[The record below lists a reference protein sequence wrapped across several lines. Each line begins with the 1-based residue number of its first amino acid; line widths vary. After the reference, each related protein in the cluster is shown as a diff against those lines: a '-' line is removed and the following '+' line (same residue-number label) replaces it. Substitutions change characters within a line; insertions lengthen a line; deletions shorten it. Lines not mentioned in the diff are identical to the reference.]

1 MRGWVQYCTNK
12 RSSSKTEFEKSFWKL
27 IVNAFYGK
35 TIENLWNRE
44 SIKICR
50 SKEELLQAVSKK
62 IYKRQIIIN
71 EDLVLVAQQKSMV
84 YYDKPYYIGFSIL
97 ELSKYIMYAY
107 YYNVL
112 RKYYGN
118 HRKVQLLYSDTD
130 SFLLKIRTQNLMHD
144 LKNLEKNI

>member
-1 MRGWVQYCTNK
+1 M
-12 RSSSKTEFEKSFWKL
+12 
-27 IVNAFYGK
+27 
-35 TIENLWNRE
+35 
-44 SIKICR
+44 
-50 SKEELLQAVSKK
+50 LQAVSKE
-62 IYKRQIIIN
+62 IYIRQIIVN
-71 EDLVLVAQQKSMV
+71 KDLVLVAQQKYMV

-118 HRKVQLLYSDTD
+118 YRNVQLLYSDTD

-144 LKNLEKNI
+144 LKNLEKFTILTFQKFQKLLNLS